1 MGGSSSKKEKSE
13 KNKENEIGNLETNE
27 NKNIQSAIKNNEKE
41 NNLNINIPDNNN
53 IKDEIKNEN
62 KNIDEELL
70 DGIEEL
76 TLDKNGI
83 LTRNYNNINSTMNQ
97 ALTFELLNSQ
107 TELNKNEDNKTS
119 LNNNDEHIKI
129 EKKDPII
136 IYTEIATQELIINFY
151 EKMID
156 VTNSFSFRKNFI
168 SSVKSLNESFLYN
181 LNVNKFPQTKEIDD
195 FLYSFKYSAI
205 IIACLV
211 FLTKDY
217 DLFNN
222 TKKKIKEFLEQ
233 FIYTCLDLTNKD
245 IILSLKIL
253 NFYNSSK
260 KMKKT
265 LFNCVNQIIR
275 ILFKS
280 RESYKNILNCLEQ
293 LFSKINTESTQSIID
308 KINNTILFYYNATTY
323 NNENNKN
330 SNNTFNNNII
340 ITKRRKSMVK
350 KSKISLKNHSSFN
363 TAKVLYRSESYYKGL
378 NQRNYKIKIRT
389 DSNSLSITKN
399 ESKENKNAITPPFI
413 KEEMPKS
420 KKFCLVLDIDETI
433 SHLVKLPFGNY
444 FLIRPGVKEL
454 LEELHKYYEIDIFTA
469 ALQNYADNILDKLDQ
484 KNIYFSHRLYRCH
497 CSWEEGKSIKKLDL
511 IGRDLNKIV
520 FVDDI
525 ERNAKYNM
533 KNLILVSKWSDN
545 IFDDEIINIK
555 NKLKIIA
562 EEGKYDEDITVGL
575 LNEKLS
581 NINSM
586 DIRDDINNKINEKEN
601 NG

>member
-1 MGGSSSKKEKSE
+1 MGGSSSKKEK
-13 KNKENEIGNLETNE
+13 
-27 NKNIQSAIKNNEKE
+27 KE
-41 NNLNINIPDNNN
+41 NNNEEKNEKTEINEIIYIKQENIIGDKENNMNIINIIDKNK
-53 IKDEIKNEN
+53 KDEEKVEN
-62 KNIDEELL
+62 KKIKEDLL

-76 TLDKNGI
+76 TLEKNGI
-83 LTRNYNNINSTMNQ
+83 LTRNENKINLILSPAITNDLQ
-97 ALTFELLNSQ
+97 NK
-107 TELNKNEDNKTS
+107 TELNNFNHTKIS
-119 LNNNDEHIKI
+119 QNNNNENIKTQDE
-129 EKKDPII
+129 EPII
-136 IYTEIATQELIINFY
+136 IYSEIASQTLIINFY

-156 VTNSFSFRKNFI
+156 ITYSFSFRKNFI
-168 SSVKSLNESFLYN
+168 SLVKSLNETYLYKIN
-181 LNVNKFPQTKEIDD
+181 PNKFPKTKEVDD
-195 FLYSFKYSAI
+195 FLYSFKYSSI
-205 IIACLV
+205 IIVCLI
-211 FLTKDY
+211 FLSKDY
-217 DLFNN
+217 DLFEH
-222 TKKKIKEFLEQ
+222 TKKKMKELLDQ
-233 FIYTCLDLTNKD
+233 FIFTCLDSTNQD

-253 NFYNSSK
+253 NFLNISRKVK
-260 KMKKT
+260 KS
-265 LFNCVNQIIR
+265 LYNCVNQILKL
-275 ILFKS
+275 LFKT
-280 RESYKNILNCLEQ
+280 RESYQNIFNCLEQ
-293 LFSKINTESTQSIID
+293 LFSKINTESTQNIIK
-308 KINNTILFYYNATTY
+308 KINNSILFYYNACTY
-323 NNENNKN
+323 NNENIFKNNNKN
-330 SNNTFNNNII
+330 THNNII
-340 ITKRRKSMVK
+340 ITKRRKSMMK
-350 KSKISLKNHSSFN
+350 KSKISLKNCLSFN
-363 TAKVLYRSESYYKGL
+363 TAKVLYRNESYYKGL
-378 NQRNYKIKIRT
+378 SLKKYKNQKGI
-389 DSNSLSITKN
+389 DSNIKN
-399 ESKENKNAITPPFI
+399 EIVPPFI
-413 KEEMPKS
+413 KEEMSKD